1 MAERRLTE
9 EQRAAIGAEGEVL
22 VSASAGSG
30 KTFVMIERMVS
41 LVLSGKAEV
50 SGILAVTFTNLAAG
64 EMKERLRAAIVARV
78 NEESDP
84 HMRAHLKE
92 QLLQIGT
99 ADISTVHSF
108 CTSVIRRYFYEADV
122 SGSFR
127 VLDDAEAE
135 KLKSRAVARTFDRL
149 LESGDEGF
157 ALLFSAFGGRGGLGG
172 LRVLVFEL
180 F

>member
-78 NEESDP
+78 NEESYP

-92 QLLQIGT
+92 IGR
-99 ADISTVHSF
+99 AS
-108 CTSVIRRYFYEADV
+108 CRE
-122 SGSFR
+122 R
-127 VLDDAEAE
+127 V
-135 KLKSRAVARTFDRL
+135 
-149 LESGDEGF
+149 
-157 ALLFSAFGGRGGLGG
+157 
-172 LRVLVFEL
+172 
-180 F
+180 